1 MVPSVPNQPRNLQKK
16 KRAPRYCQCFLT
28 SQSSETPRLI
38 TALAC
43 VCVWY
48 RVITS
53 SLSRAIY
60 RCVGHNELCK
70 KTQVIIFI
78 PINTFFVLYFCFAS
92 SCQLDLLLKNP
103 IPISQ
108 HFRLQRSDSTST
120 IELCVQRINQK
131 VNLNYRKN
139 FYFYSFPI
147 FLKFHIFK
155 S

>member
-16 KRAPRYCQCFLT
+16 KGAPRYCQCFLT

-38 TALAC
+38 TALWRVC

-48 RVITS
+48 RVIIS

-70 KTQVIIFI
+70 KSQVIIFI
-78 PINTFFVLYFCFAS
+78 PINIFFVLYFCFAS

-108 HFRLQRSDSTST
+108 RFRLQRSGSTST

-131 VNLNYRKN
+131 VNLNYRKT
-139 FYFYSFPI
+139 FI
-147 FLKFHIFK
+147 FILFQFFF
-155 S
+155 